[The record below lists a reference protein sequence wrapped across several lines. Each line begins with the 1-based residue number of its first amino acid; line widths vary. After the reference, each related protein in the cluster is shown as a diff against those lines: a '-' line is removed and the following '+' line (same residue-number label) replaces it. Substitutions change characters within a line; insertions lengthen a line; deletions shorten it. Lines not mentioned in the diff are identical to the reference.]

1 MFRRVSCTAA
11 IALAIIGIG
20 TAVAD
25 AEPATTFGDG
35 TQVVGADIAPGTYV
49 GNGQADEYGCYWA
62 RLSGSSGEIDDIIA
76 NGFTDSPKIIV
87 IVKPSDQYFESE
99 GCGTWTLAPASTPQ
113 SGTAPELA
121 ATESAAAVINV
132 GDYCSSKG
140 ATGILDDGTTVHCV
154 RVQFTDAY
162 VWSSTEGLVA
172 TDPHFPVDPG
182 DNCLDANAETAD
194 SQGRTLYCNP
204 AQNGRNA
211 GSLVWQLRP

>member
-1 MFRRVSCTAA
+1 MAH
-11 IALAIIGIG
+11 
-20 TAVAD
+20 

-35 TQVVGADIAPGTYV
+35 TQVVGIDIAPGTYI
-49 GNGQADEYGCYWA
+49 GNGQTDEYGCYWA

-76 NGFTDSPKIIV
+76 NDFTDSPKIIV
-87 IVKPSDQYFESE
+87 TIKPSDQYFESE
-99 GCGTWTLAPASTPQ
+99 GCGTWTSAPTSTPQ
-113 SGTAPELA
+113 SSPAPAPTAD
-121 ATESAAAVINV
+121 ESDSTMVDL

-140 ATGILDDGTTVHCV
+140 ATGILADGTTVHCV

-162 VWSSTEGLVA
+162 VWSTTEGLVA

-194 SQGRTLYCNP
+194 SQGRRLYCNP
-204 AQNGRNA
+204 TQNGRNA